1 MTEGFKQNID
11 KSNFSKEKLLKFIRK
26 NVLIASISIAS
37 ISSFESCTNIKDYSG
52 FKTFNSA
59 FKKARENGESTFLWN
74 DHKYSTKL
82 VDKEFTEIYLDSK
95 NFLEEYYNSD
105 YFKLKYKAD
114 SYDSIFILHDLY
126 DEFDANNPE
135 FLKLEKK
142 LNQNEELNNLEN
154 DKLYNFFSQRNSVD
168 KSQRFI
174 DKIDSTNKA
183 EVETRINNLEKPIYF
198 SVTQQKGDFESD
210 GYFDSQHNRMFI
222 HHNKNDITTSIHELT
237 HKSTDGNKYIKFKK
251 IFELRASALESINK
265 NAEFFIKKYKGFRY
279 FIDPSEIDAR
289 QNSTRF
295 YLYKKFPDYKADTVF
310 NESHYNFLVK
320 NYNNLPYDV
329 QQLID
334 IFPDKKIFIYN
345 MNNY

>member
-37 ISSFESCTNIKDYSG
+37 ISSFESCTKVKDYTD

-59 FKKARENGESTFLWN
+59 FKKAREDGESTFLWN

-82 VDKEFTEIYLDSK
+82 VDKEFTMVYLESK
-95 NFLEEYYNSD
+95 SFLEEYYNSD
-105 YFKLKYKAD
+105 YFKSKYKAD
-114 SYDSIFILHDLY
+114 GYDSISILKDLD
-126 DEFDANNPE
+126 DEFDASNPE
-135 FLKLEKK
+135 FLKLKEK
-142 LNQNEELNNLEN
+142 LNQGEELNNLEN
-154 DKLYNFFSQRNSVD
+154 NKLYNFFSQKNNVE
-168 KSQRFI
+168 KSQCFI

-183 EVETRINNLEKPIYF
+183 ETETRINNLKKPTYF
-198 SVTQQKGDFESD
+198 SVTQQKGNIASD
-210 GYFDSQHNRMFI
+210 GYFDSQQNKMFI
-222 HHNKNDITTSIHELT
+222 YHNKNDITTPIHELT
-237 HKSTDGNKYIKFKK
+237 HKSTGGNEYIKFKK
-251 IFELRASALESINK
+251 FFDLRTSALESINK
-265 NAEFFIKKYKGFRY
+265 NAEFFLKKYEGFKY

-295 YLYKKFPDYKADTVF
+295 YLYKNFPDYKVDTFF
-310 NESHYNFLVK
+310 NKYHFDFLVK
-320 NYNNLPYDV
+320 NYDNLPYDI

-334 IFPDKKIFIYN
+334 IFPDKEIFIYN